1 MSIRVKFY
9 STCIFCC
16 VAVLS
21 MAQTKTLS
29 LDNTFE
35 LMRRFHP
42 VLRQASLQ
50 VDIAEANLQS
60 SRGFFDPS
68 FYVDNAR
75 KTFDGKNY
83 FQFASSELKIPTWFG
98 VDFKAGIENNLG
110 DRINPA
116 LSQGKNTYAGISL
129 PLLKGL
135 LFDSRRA
142 AVQQARMLT
151 KMSRQEQLLTIND
164 LLYEAADTYWAW
176 VSAYQVLQVLNEAV
190 VTNTRRVEFVR
201 QSFQLGD
208 RAAIDTT
215 EALTQ
220 LQFVQSMQQQAWFDF
235 QKQRLML
242 SNFLWTESET
252 PYELAEE
259 IIPDSAWMLVSVR
272 QYPLPV
278 LNDVLQTT
286 RLAHPKLLTMDTK
299 MDILGIERR
308 EKFQKLLPRLD
319 LQYNFLNKGYATPKF
334 FSQPLFENNFKYG
347 LQFGMPLFLRE
358 ARGDYSK
365 TKLKISDLDYQ
376 IRQLR
381 LELEN
386 KVKAT
391 FNEVLALQQQVDL
404 FQNNVNNQRTLLK
417 VEETKFSIGE
427 SSMFL
432 VNAREVKLLE
442 TQQKL
447 VELKTKFFK
456 SILSVQWASGQI
468 R

>member
-1 MSIRVKFY
+1 MKFLH
-9 STCIFCC
+9 TCILCF
-16 VAVLS
+16 VMVFS
-21 MAQTKTLS
+21 MGQTKTLS

-35 LMRRFHP
+35 LIRRFHP

-50 VDIAEANLQS
+50 VDIADANLQS

-68 FYVDNAR
+68 FYMDNSR

-83 FQFASSELKIPTWFG
+83 FQYANSELKIPTWFG
-98 VDFKAGIENNLG
+98 IDIKAGIENNLG
-110 DRINPA
+110 DRTNPA
-116 LSQGKNTYAGISL
+116 FSPGKNTYAGVSL
-129 PLLKGL
+129 PILKGL

-142 AVQQARMLT
+142 AVQQAKMFT
-151 KMSRQEQLLTIND
+151 KMSRQEQLLSIND
-164 LLYEAADTYWAW
+164 LMYNAAETYWAW

-190 VTNTRRVEFVR
+190 VTNQKRFEYVR

-220 LQFVQSMQQQAWFDF
+220 LQLVQSMQQQSWIDF

-242 SNFLWTESET
+242 SNFLWTQSET
-252 PYELAEE
+252 PYELSDQV
-259 IIPDSAWMLVSVR
+259 IPDSSWLLVSVK

-286 RLAHPKLLTMDTK
+286 SLLHPKLLTLDSK
-299 MDILGIERR
+299 MDILGIERK
-308 EKFQKLLPRLD
+308 EKFQKLLPQLD
-319 LQYNFLNKGYATPKF
+319 LQYNFLNQGYVAPKI

-347 LQFGMPLFLRE
+347 LQFGLPLFLRD

-365 TKLKISDLDYQ
+365 TKLKITDLNYQ
-376 IRQLR
+376 IKQIR

-386 KVKAT
+386 KVKAS

-404 FQNNVNNQRTLLK
+404 FQSNVNNQRTLLR

-447 VELKTKFFK
+447 FELKTKFFK